1 MQNLLACLEE
11 LCWCMS
17 RVDGAAIFS
26 TAVSYTRKMF
36 MKLTTGGHSLHE
48 RLQRYLPRSNI
59 EFLLKGMINYN

>member
-1 MQNLLACLEE
+1 
-11 LCWCMS
+11 MS
-17 RVDGAAIFS
+17 RVDGAAIFY

-59 EFLLKGMINYN
+59 ESLLEGMLKYDRPPCLN